1 LPVNLNLSCKFSLI
15 IVQFKYKAMRKKL
28 SILFSFMLILLSIS
42 CNNENDLTTSH
53 LKISLIDQAGDFE
66 SVNIDIKGIRVHSSS
81 VVNEDEGEQ
90 QENGDGEE
98 SDNDSGGWVTLEGS
112 EIGVINILD
121 YTNGH
126 ELTIYDSEFPAGYI
140 TQIRL
145 ILGDKNTVVIDGDSL
160 DMKAPSGQES
170 GLKLKVNEN
179 LEAGLSYN
187 LKLDFEAARSIV
199 KAKEKYILKPV
210 IRVITEGNGGSI
222 KGEVYPEDETISIYV
237 IDEAGVKVGSTV
249 ATAGSS
255 SFLITGIEAG
265 TYSVSFEPAEGSELT
280 SKLVEDVLVEDQK
293 ITDMGTIDLSQE

>member
-1 LPVNLNLSCKFSLI
+1 
-15 IVQFKYKAMRKKL
+15 M
-28 SILFSFMLILLSIS
+28 
-42 CNNENDLTTSH
+42 TTSH

-98 SDNDSGGWVTLEGS
+98 SDNDSGGWVALEGS
-112 EIGVINILD
+112 EIGVVNILD
-121 YTNGH
+121 YTEGH

-145 ILGDKNTVVIDGDSL
+145 VLGDKNTVVIDGDSL
-160 DMKAPSGQES
+160 DMKTPSGQES

-199 KAKEKYILKPV
+199 KANEKYILKPV

-222 KGEVYPEDETISIYV
+222 KGEAYPEDETISIYV

-249 ATAGSS
+249 ARSGSS

-265 TYSVSFEPAEGSELT
+265 TYSVSFEPAEGSELP

-293 ITDMGTIDLSQE
+293 ITDMEPIDLKQE